1 MAKKRLPLEDDPAF
15 LNLNNDLIGGIW
27 EQDFEYDDE
36 DEAWED
42 EFEEDDEDE

>member
-1 MAKKRLPLEDDPAF
+1 MAKKRLLLEDDPTF
-15 LNLNNDLIGGIW
+15 LDLNNDL
-27 EQDFEYDDE
+27 FDDE